1 MLFHISTFLRNAY
14 KMVLDS
20 CGWWVFMTNIDR
32 LYSDRAGKMRKSE
45 IRELLKVAQDPEVIS
60 FAGGLPSPNSFP
72 LQDLQG
78 VVKSVLEHHGKI
90 ALQYGTTQG
99 LAELRE
105 AIAERACKDGI
116 NATAENVLITSGS
129 QQALDTVGKIFFNP
143 GDIALVGLPTYLGG
157 INAFRSYESN
167 LIGVPVDKDGMVVDA
182 LEEKITELQKDNFTP
197 KFIYVVPT
205 FQNPAGVVMPEV
217 RRKKLI
223 DLANDYDLVIV
234 EDDPYSK
241 LRFDIPHIKPIKS
254 FDDEG
259 RVIYM
264 STFSKILSPGFRLAW
279 TIASEELTRKMI
291 ICKQALDLCTNTFTQ
306 FIANEFMRSGSLDLH
321 ILKIC
326 EMYKPKRDIMMCA
339 MKKYFP
345 EGYICNKPK
354 GGMFAWVTLP
364 EGIDTEIMFLDALK
378 EKVAYVH
385 GKAFC
390 VDESGSRSM
399 RLNFS
404 YATGEKIEE
413 GMKRLGTVIDKKLK
427 VLC

>member
-1 MLFHISTFLRNAY
+1 
-14 KMVLDS
+14 
-20 CGWWVFMTNIDR
+20 MTNIDR

-72 LQDLQG
+72 VQDLQG

-99 LAELRE
+99 LTELRE
-105 AIAERACKDGI
+105 VIAERACKDGMDT
-116 NATAENVLITSGS
+116 TAENVMITSGS
-129 QQALDTVGKIFFNP
+129 QQALDTVGKLFLNP
-143 GDIALVGLPTYLGG
+143 GDVALVGLPTYLGG
-157 INAFRSYESN
+157 INAYRSYEGN
-167 LIGVPVDKDGMVVDA
+167 LVGVPLDKDGMIIDA
-182 LEEKITELQKDNFTP
+182 LEEKIMELQKEDITP

-205 FQNPAGVVMPEV
+205 FQNPAGVIMPEA
-217 RRKKLI
+217 RRKKLV
-223 DLANDYDLVIV
+223 DLANEYDLVLV
-234 EDDPYSK
+234 EDDPYGK
-241 LRFDIPHIKPIKS
+241 LRFDVDHIKPIKS

-279 TIASEELTRKMI
+279 TIASDELSRKMI

-306 FIANEFMRSGSLDLH
+306 FIVNDFMRSGSLDLH
-321 ILKIC
+321 VMKIC
-326 EMYKPKRDIMMCA
+326 EMYKPKRDIMMKA
-339 MKKYFP
+339 MENYFP
-345 EGYICNKPK
+345 DGYVCNKPK
-354 GGMFAWVTLP
+354 GGMFAWATLP

-385 GKAFC
+385 GKAFS
-390 VDESGSRSM
+390 VDGGGGRSM

-404 YATGEKIEE
+404 YANSEKIEE
-413 GMKRLGTVIDKKLK
+413 GMKRLGAVIDKKLK
-427 VLC
+427 VIC